1 MIIAQINTSES
12 NFQEAINELKEEKNA
27 LILSHYYQIPEIH
40 DLADVVG
47 DSLNLSL
54 QALNSDKDLIIFC
67 GVNFMA
73 ETASILA
80 PNKKVLI
87 PDLEA

>member
-27 LILSHYYQIPEIH
+27 LILSHNYQIPEIQ

-67 GVNFMA
+67 GVNY
-73 ETASILA
+73 
-80 PNKKVLI
+80 VV
-87 PDLEA
+87 D

>member
-27 LILSHYYQIPEIH
+27 LILSHNYQIPEIQ

-80 PNKKVLI
+80 PNKKN
-87 PDLEA
+87 